1 MNENGFAIA
10 EMESISS
17 TADFREDCNDVMQKD
32 LHEDWPEQ
40 FAAIMQKIIEDVEG
54 GQRNAF
60 SFFMYVYSAKRL
72 QCSRLLFE
80 GHSGECKF
88 ESRNYLII
96 K

>member
-1 MNENGFAIA
+1 
-10 EMESISS
+10 MESISS

-32 LHEDWPEQ
+32 FKEDWPEQ
-40 FAAIMQKIIEDVEG
+40 CAAIMQKIIEDVEG